1 MAAVPSASTPV
12 PTTKTSPVPGAE
24 SVTPAPALPEKLTAP
39 GTLNGPPSGNNH
51 AIPLSAR
58 RAEPLDMTT
67 VERKGQPGVQA
78 ERPRRERL
86 FGIPEAPN
94 FHPTEDEFRQPME
107 YMRKIAPEGRKYGIV
122 KIVPPESWNPAF
134 AINTEVRFL
143 VPLLRINAV
152 HMRSWY

>member
-1 MAAVPSASTPV
+1 
-12 PTTKTSPVPGAE
+12 
-24 SVTPAPALPEKLTAP
+24 
-39 GTLNGPPSGNNH
+39 
-51 AIPLSAR
+51 
-58 RAEPLDMTT
+58 MTT

-86 FGIPEAPN
+86 FGIPEAPT

-152 HMRSWY
+152 HVRSWY